1 MDSLINIADGR
12 TVFLIAV
19 VVYLVIWAIK
29 QSKLDNQYLPIAA
42 EIIGGIIG
50 LTISLL
56 QGDVSVVLGVIDG
69 LAAGA
74 ISVGGNE
81 LIKSVAAVFPSKE
94 AK

>member
-1 MDSLINIADGR
+1 MSSLVNIANGS
-12 TVFLIAV
+12 TVFLIAL

-42 EIIGGIIG
+42 ELIGGVIG
-50 LTISLL
+50 LAISLL
-56 QGDVSVVLGVIDG
+56 QGDVSVVIGVIDG

-81 LIKSVAAVFPSKE
+81 LIKSVMATFPTKE
-94 AK
+94 VK